1 MRLIIVFA
9 ILASCSPNSSYK
21 EIRNNIFDDKN
32 ISFNEFKNNII
43 NYAKKSKYPN
53 IND

>member
-1 MRLIIVFA
+1 MRLMIFFA
-9 ILASCSPNSSYK
+9 ILASCTPNSSYK
-21 EIRNNIFDDKN
+21 KTNNIVDDKN

>member
-1 MRLIIVFA
+1 MRLLIVFA
-9 ILASCSPNSSYK
+9 ILTSCTPNSSYK
-21 EIRNNIFDDKN
+21 ETRSNIFDDKN

>member
-1 MRLIIVFA
+1 MRLMIVFA
-9 ILASCSPNSSYK
+9 LLASCTPNSSYK
-21 EIRNNIFDDKN
+21 ETTNNIVDDKN
-32 ISFNEFKNNII
+32 ISFNEFKINII